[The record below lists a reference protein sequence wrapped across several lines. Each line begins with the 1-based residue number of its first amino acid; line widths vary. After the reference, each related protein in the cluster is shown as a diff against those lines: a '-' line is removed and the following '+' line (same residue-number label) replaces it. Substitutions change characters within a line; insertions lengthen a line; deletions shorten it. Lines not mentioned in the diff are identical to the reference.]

1 VLKKTLN
8 KISSITLFFITIA
21 TTEVEALETIFNAD
35 ITVDSSF
42 IDNNTFSKNVIRGLL
57 NVGFE
62 TNLTN
67 LIGKQSYI
75 SVGYAVQR
83 GEQGSDIAIDIQGFS
98 NIDEQDFNHAY
109 EVVFAVK
116 LNKKLFIKLGQM
128 DANSDFAFTEYGLE
142 FINSSMGVSPTIQG
156 LPTYPQPSI
165 GIYSQYKL
173 NSAITTRLGYYESS
187 AKYNHFDDFFSI
199 AEVQWHY
206 QGNSSVKLGAWNHS
220 YLESSDRISASSTD
234 IYIVA
239 DHYFNEKFSAFMQWG
254 QAKKKVV
261 AVDQHFSIGVN
272 YQGLFSEEDT
282 LGLGFTQADVVGAD
296 SEQVTELFYLFPI
309 NDKINIKPDL
319 QFISSPSGD
328 KSVSD
333 LLIFTLRLTAQF

>member
-1 VLKKTLN
+1 MLN

-21 TTEVEALETIFNAD
+21 TTEVKALETRFSSD

-42 IDNNTFSKNVIRGLL
+42 IDNNTFTEPVIRGLL

-62 TNLTN
+62 TKLTS

-75 SVGYAVQR
+75 FVGYALQR
-83 GEQGSDIAIDIQGFS
+83 GEQGSDIAGDIQGFS
-98 NIDEQDFNHAY
+98 NIDEKDFNHAF
-109 EVVFAVK
+109 EVILAVE
-116 LNKKLFIKLGQM
+116 LSEKLFVKLGQM
-128 DANSDFAFTEYGLE
+128 DANSDFANTKYGQE

-156 LPTYPQPSI
+156 LPTYPQPSM
-165 GIYSQYKL
+165 GLYSQYKL

-206 QGNSSVKLGAWNHS
+206 QGNSSVKLGVWNHS
-220 YLESSDRISASSTD
+220 HRENSDRVSASATD
-234 IYIVA
+234 IYIAV

-254 QAKKKVV
+254 QAKKKV
-261 AVDQHFSIGVN
+261 AIIEKHFSIGVN

-282 LGLGFTQADVVGAD
+282 LGLGFTQADVVAAA
-296 SEQVTELFYLFPI
+296 SEQVTELFYLYPL

-319 QFISSPSGD
+319 QFISSPSGN
-328 KSVSD
+328 KLMGD
-333 LLIFTLRLTAQF
+333 LVIFTLRLSAQF

>member
-1 VLKKTLN
+1 MLKKTLN

-21 TTEVEALETIFNAD
+21 TTEVKALETIFNAD
-35 ITVDSSF
+35 ITVDNSF

-75 SVGYAVQR
+75 SVGYALQR

-109 EVVFAVK
+109 EVIFAVK

-128 DANSDFAFTEYGLE
+128 DANSDFAFTEYGQE

-156 LPTYPQPSI
+156 IPTYPQPSI

-173 NSAITTRLGYYESS
+173 NSAITTRLGFYESS

-206 QGNSSVKLGAWNHS
+206 QGHSSVKLGAWNHS
-220 YLESSDRISASSTD
+220 YLENSDRISASSTD
-234 IYIVA
+234 IYIVV

-261 AVDQHFSIGVN
+261 AVDQHFSLGVN

-282 LGLGFTQADVVGAD
+282 LGLGFTQADVVGAY

-309 NDKINIKPDL
+309 NDKINIKPDV
-319 QFISSPSGD
+319 QYISSPSGD